1 MYTLWGEYAN
11 QLIGFMSENSDVP
24 VILIL
29 QLAKFKLYK
38 GIFLKKFLP
47 VLNLSL
53 FFSLYEINRSYSN
66 Y

>member
-1 MYTLWGEYAN
+1 
-11 QLIGFMSENSDVP
+11 MSENSDVP

-47 VLNLSL
+47 ILNLSL
-53 FFSLYEINRSYSN
+53 FFFPYMK
-66 Y
+66 